1 MNDLVPFIFILL
13 IFFGSIASSKKKQAR
28 KAANHPYQPAPPQPA
43 KSQPARAPQQ
53 AGSPAQPAMDTVEHR
68 EIAPTVHAHVEPDCD
83 IHDAPGSLGVTSGE
97 GQDPCH
103 AEQMTHVRAPA
114 AAVSPAPEGGGLQFD
129 WSGDSMVKAVV
140 MQEVLTRPC
149 QRRRR

>member
-1 MNDLVPFIFILL
+1 MNDLVAFIFILL

-28 KAANHPYQPAPPQPA
+28 KAANHPYQPAKP
-43 KSQPARAPQQ
+43 QPARAPQQ
-53 AGSPAQPAMDTVEHR
+53 AGSPAHPAMDTVAHR

-114 AAVSPAPEGGGLQFD
+114 AAVSPAPEGGGFQFD
-129 WSGDSMVKAVV
+129 WSGDSMVKAIV